1 MLNMYFHQVAGVSVT
16 VTSVTDILAFGLG
29 AFTVREGVK
38 KTRLFRGHVP
48 YQGGGS
54 RPPPAKIFFLQ
65 TICKKYAACPE
76 KPFLLKPF
84 LCIVNLV

>member
-38 KTRLFRGHVP
+38 KNSTF
-48 YQGGGS
+48 
-54 RPPPAKIFFLQ
+54 
-65 TICKKYAACPE
+65 
-76 KPFLLKPF
+76 
-84 LCIVNLV
+84 